1 MPIQLTANRL
11 REIQRNLA
19 WFRLKPLPATLAA
32 LSLFLGAPRLVRGE
46 NSAQVIVERKTKT
59 VSNGPG
65 QKPFDVTR
73 HTISISEIERS
84 IPKDAIPALTLPQ
97 FVSAQEAGR
106 NLKDSDRVLGVAF
119 DGEAKA
125 YPIGMLNRHELVNDI
140 IGNRPVLVTW
150 CPLCGSSVLYDP
162 VIDGRRLTFGVTGL
176 LYKRNVIF
184 YDHETMSLW
193 SQLLSESVAGP
204 LAGTPLPVLP
214 MTDTT
219 WGEWRRAHPNSLV
232 LSFPTGR
239 ARDYE
244 VDPYES
250 YPLDRK
256 PALLVTNGVE
266 SKIYSFSELKKA
278 GSPVVDQVGGGEVTI
293 LYDHA
298 SKTAQVNAS
307 TGSITYFVAF
317 LGNLKDFYPRAVVF
331 KAPKR

>member
-1 MPIQLTANRL
+1 M
-11 REIQRNLA
+11 
-19 WFRLKPLPATLAA
+19 KPLLVAFAILP
-32 LSLFLGAPRLVRGE
+32 SFLTVPRLVRAE
-46 NSAQVIVERKTKT
+46 DSAQVVVERKTKT
-59 VSNGPG
+59 ISNGSG
-65 QKPFDVTR
+65 EKPFDVTR
-73 HTISISEIERS
+73 HTIPLSQIERN
-84 IPKDAIPALTLPQ
+84 IPKDAIPALTSPQ
-97 FVSAQEAGR
+97 FVSAQEAVKG
-106 NLKDSDRVLGVAF
+106 LKESDRVLGAAF

-125 YPIGMLNRHELVNDI
+125 YPIGILNRHELVNDF

-162 VIDGRRLTFGVTGL
+162 VVDGQRLTFGVTGL
-176 LYKRNVIF
+176 LYKRNAIF

-204 LAGTPLPVLP
+204 MAGTPLPVLP

-219 WGEWRRAHPNSLV
+219 WGEWRRVHPNTLV

-256 PALLVTNGVE
+256 PALLVTNGVQ
-266 SKIYSFSELKKA
+266 SKIYSFSELKMA
-278 GSPVVDQVGGGEVTI
+278 GPRIVDQVGGVEITI
-293 LYDHA
+293 HYDHA
-298 SKTAQVNAS
+298 SKTAQVNQSNGA
-307 TGSITYFVAF
+307 ITSFVAF
-317 LGNLKDFYPRAVVF
+317 LNNLREFYPRAVIY